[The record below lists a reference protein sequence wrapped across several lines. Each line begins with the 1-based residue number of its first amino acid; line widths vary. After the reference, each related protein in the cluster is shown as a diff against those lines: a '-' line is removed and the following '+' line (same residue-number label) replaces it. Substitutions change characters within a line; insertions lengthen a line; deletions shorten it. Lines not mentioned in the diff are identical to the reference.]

1 MSLLS
6 TGLVFSAAL
15 QSIGG
20 VLSVEEV
27 VPPAEAAGVV
37 SDELLMVKIV
47 VVGTGPERQE
57 VVKTPREFVT
67 AVGIN
72 GLEQTQDNPNV
83 HGEDVKVS
91 GESTPEDG
99 ATDGTKAQEH
109 HFNRRRV
116 FGSQTERSGV
126 LVMNLMDSL
135 VEGAPVKSAVQEVV
149 PSILHDEEN
158 CNLVG
163 HGPEGGEGDRSLQ
176 TTELS
181 HWVEQPIKELAMMV
195 PNSSERG

>member
-20 VLSVEEV
+20 VLSVEKV

-37 SDELLMVKIV
+37 SDEFLMVKIV

-57 VVKTPREFVT
+57 VVKTPGEFVT
-67 AVGIN
+67 TVGIN

-91 GESTPEDG
+91 GESAPEDG

-116 FGSQTERSGV
+116 LGSQTERSGV
-126 LVMNLMDSL
+126 LMVNLVDSL
-135 VEGAPVKSAVQEVV
+135 VERTPVKSAV
-149 PSILHDEEN
+149 
-158 CNLVG
+158 
-163 HGPEGGEGDRSLQ
+163 
-176 TTELS
+176 
-181 HWVEQPIKELAMMV
+181 
-195 PNSSERG
+195 